1 MKIKV
6 ISMILLLIIFV
17 NLFSVI
23 VLADNEINDINEVVK
38 ENTIEENITENN
50 VVEENIT
57 DENDVD
63 KNEIE
68 VNNNVVD
75 NEGKED
81 SVKVTNE
88 VVEDKTIQNEETKKE
103 NVENNVSEEVE
114 LNSFIKSNLVQ
125 NSDMLL
131 DSKVMVKQANTGD
144 VTYRTH
150 IQNIGWQDIKKD
162 GELAGTQG
170 KSLRLEAMNINLSN
184 KYSSLFKIKYQ
195 VHVQN
200 IGWQDWKTDGE
211 LAGTEGRGLRLEA
224 IKIKL
229 DKTDDYSIM
238 YRVHVQNDGWQ
249 DWKTDGELAGTEGRA
264 LRLEAIQIKIVPK
277 VVKSWMRLDTPAN
290 GEKLYSPSKITF
302 DGWKMS
308 NLYNTKIQVFVDNS
322 TASIDDKL
330 IQYYER
336 PDVIR
341 EIKDYGTQVE
351 NPKPGYKF
359 TLDASKL
366 SAGKH
371 TITIKFV
378 SSKDEILKQ
387 LSTSINI
394 DRNLHIKYSS
404 HIQNI
409 GWQGNKIDGQLSGTS
424 GQGLRLEALK
434 INLVGQASNAK
445 ILYRTHVQS
454 IGWQGWQQNGA
465 MAGTSGQNLRIEAI
479 QIKLENMDKYTVEY
493 QVHVQGI
500 GWTDWYIDGETAG
513 TIGQARRIEAIRIR
527 LVPKY
532 KHQYKGIDVSSFN
545 RITNWWAVKNSGIDF
560 AFIRVGIRG
569 YGQAGRFAED
579 RDFKTNIQMANAVGL
594 PVGVYFVTQA
604 TNASEAVEEAN
615 WVIERIRNYK
625 ISYPVALD
633 IESPGL
639 ESPTDV
645 PRTANLDKATR
656 TYLAD
661 VFCQTIQNAG
671 YTPIIYTNIDWA
683 VNYLNMHDISQYD
696 TWIAHYKK
704 DTSSGPSYNGKYSIW
719 QYTSSGTVN
728 GILGNVD
735 MNICYKKY

>member
-1 MKIKV
+1 
-6 ISMILLLIIFV
+6 
-17 NLFSVI
+17 
-23 VLADNEINDINEVVK
+23 
-38 ENTIEENITENN
+38 
-50 VVEENIT
+50 
-57 DENDVD
+57 
-63 KNEIE
+63 
-68 VNNNVVD
+68 
-75 NEGKED
+75 
-81 SVKVTNE
+81 
-88 VVEDKTIQNEETKKE
+88 
-103 NVENNVSEEVE
+103 
-114 LNSFIKSNLVQ
+114 
-125 NSDMLL
+125 
-131 DSKVMVKQANTGD
+131 
-144 VTYRTH
+144 
-150 IQNIGWQDIKKD
+150 
-162 GELAGTQG
+162 
-170 KSLRLEAMNINLSN
+170 
-184 KYSSLFKIKYQ
+184 
-195 VHVQN
+195 
-200 IGWQDWKTDGE
+200 
-211 LAGTEGRGLRLEA
+211 
-224 IKIKL
+224 
-229 DKTDDYSIM
+229 
-238 YRVHVQNDGWQ
+238 
-249 DWKTDGELAGTEGRA
+249 
-264 LRLEAIQIKIVPK
+264 
-277 VVKSWMRLDTPAN
+277 
-290 GEKLYSPSKITF
+290 
-302 DGWKMS
+302 
-308 NLYNTKIQVFVDNS
+308 
-322 TASIDDKL
+322 
-330 IQYYER
+330 
-336 PDVIR
+336 
-341 EIKDYGTQVE
+341 
-351 NPKPGYKF
+351 
-359 TLDASKL
+359 
-366 SAGKH
+366 
-371 TITIKFV
+371 
-378 SSKDEILKQ
+378 
-387 LSTSINI
+387 
-394 DRNLHIKYSS
+394 
-404 HIQNI
+404 
-409 GWQGNKIDGQLSGTS
+409 
-424 GQGLRLEALK
+424 
-434 INLVGQASNAK
+434 
-445 ILYRTHVQS
+445 
-454 IGWQGWQQNGA
+454 

-545 RITNWWAVKNSGIDF
+545 RITNWWAFKNSGIDF